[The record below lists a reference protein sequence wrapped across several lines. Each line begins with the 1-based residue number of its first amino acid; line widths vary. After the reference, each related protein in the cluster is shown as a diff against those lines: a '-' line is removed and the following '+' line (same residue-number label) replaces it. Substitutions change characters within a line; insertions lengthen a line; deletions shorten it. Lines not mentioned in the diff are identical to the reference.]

1 MKEIIP
7 PVEKALIKKELNKQN
22 FLRPT
27 NKAGNEI
34 YDITAHEAPNVMREI
49 TRLRELSYRDGGGST
64 GEEMDIDSMDTMEVP
79 YHQLIV
85 WDPENEEIVGG
96 YRYLWLRDCTFDK
109 KGQPFITSAHLFRYT
124 EYFIKKYL
132 PVTIEL
138 GRAFVQ
144 PKYQT
149 REMGMKALFALD
161 NLWDGLGAV
170 MYNHPEV
177 KYLIGKV
184 TIYPNYDEVAR
195 DLIYAY
201 LRRFCF
207 DRKELFMPY
216 KPIDISCEAQEMAD
230 DLFEGDDA
238 KENFHLLMKA
248 IRARGTT
255 IPPMFSAYLNLTP
268 KLRFFGNAVNDE
280 LSNVYETGIMVKM
293 DDVYEDKRV
302 RYIGAY
308 IDYISNYLTA
318 RRNRNRLLR
327 KEREERE
334 EREKMKLEQ
343 EKMAAK
349 KHAKEK
355 AKAQAQ

>member
-7 PVEKALIKKELNKQN
+7 PVERSLIKKELTKQN

-34 YDITAHEAPNVMREI
+34 YDLTALEAPNVMREI
-49 TRLRELSYRDGGGST
+49 ARLRELSYRESGGST
-64 GEEMDIDSMDTMEVP
+64 GEEMDIDDMDTMPVP

-96 YRYLWLRDCTFDK
+96 YRYLWLRDCTFTDN
-109 KGQPFITSAHLFRYT
+109 GQPFITSAHLFRYT
-124 EYFIKKYL
+124 KYFINKYL

-149 REMGMKALFALD
+149 REMGMKSLFALD
-161 NLWDGLGAV
+161 NIWDGLGAV

-177 KYLIGKV
+177 RYLIGKV
-184 TIYPNYDEVAR
+184 TIYPNYDDVAR
-195 DLIYAY
+195 NLIYAY
-201 LRRFCF
+201 LRRYCF
-207 DRKELFMPY
+207 DNRELFMPY
-216 KPIDISCEAQEMAD
+216 NPIDISAEAQEMAD
-230 DLFEGDDA
+230 DLFDGEDA
-238 KENFHLLMKA
+238 KENFQVLMKA

-268 KLRFFGNAVNDE
+268 SLKFFGNAVNDE
-280 LSNVYETGIMVKM
+280 LSNVYETGIMV
-293 DDVYEDKRV
+293 DIEDVYEDKRK

-308 IDYISNYLTA
+308 IDYISNYISA
-318 RRNRNRLLR
+318 RRNRLLR
-327 KEREERE
+327 KERKERE
-334 EREKMKLEQ
+334 ERENQ
-343 EKMAAK
+343 
-349 KHAKEK
+349 
-355 AKAQAQ
+355 